1 MEDRRMKMH
10 DIAEIVGISVDRMHN
25 ILHKELKMK
34 KYTMDRLLTI
44 DQTRI
49 RKDISQQY
57 LSILERNPQDFWH
70 QFVTIDEVNPY
81 TSESKQ

>member
-34 KYTMDRLLTI
+34 KYTMDRDCWPSTKHAYEKTFRSSI
-44 DQTRI
+44 CR
-49 RKDISQQY
+49 Y
-57 LSILERNPQDFWH
+57 LSAIHKTFGINSWL
-70 QFVTIDEVNPY
+70 
-81 TSESKQ
+81 